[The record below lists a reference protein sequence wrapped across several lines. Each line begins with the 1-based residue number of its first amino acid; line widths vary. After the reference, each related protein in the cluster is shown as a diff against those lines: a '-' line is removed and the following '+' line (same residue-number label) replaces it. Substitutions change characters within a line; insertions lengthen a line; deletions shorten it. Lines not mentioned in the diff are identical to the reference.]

1 MKRFLLFPF
10 IFFTF
15 ASCIPFLDLIPAP
28 NMMGT
33 WKVKN
38 GTHMNIELSAESIR
52 STHIAPGD
60 SLVFFRASGPN
71 TYTPP
76 LLKIFSV
83 MAL

>member
-1 MKRFLLFPF
+1 
-10 IFFTF
+10 
-15 ASCIPFLDLIPAP
+15 
-28 NMMGT
+28 MMGT